1 MFTLKSRGLR
11 FLALVFRM
19 SGREKKRKRKEKTEK
34 RRIVEKEL
42 LRRAQEE
49 NEGKFNKVRSVG
61 NLPDVDL
68 PTCSQPSLVNKAEPA
83 LFLLVLSLLPTCRI
97 AA

>member
-1 MFTLKSRGLR
+1 MFALKGHGLR

-19 SGREKKRKRKEKTEK
+19 SGREKKRKRKKKKKKNRGKRTLAQSARTE
-34 RRIVEKEL
+34 RR
-42 LRRAQEE
+42 
-49 NEGKFNKVRSVG
+49 VRTVG